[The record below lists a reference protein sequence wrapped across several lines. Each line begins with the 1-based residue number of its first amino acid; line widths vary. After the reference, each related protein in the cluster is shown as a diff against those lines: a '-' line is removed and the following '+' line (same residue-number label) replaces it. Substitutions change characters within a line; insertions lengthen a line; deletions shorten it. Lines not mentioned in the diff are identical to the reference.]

1 MYGWCEECKAV
12 ANDGW
17 CSEHGPTKPLEFI
30 NSIDVRPLT
39 EFEKNLLN
47 TQQNKL
53 KLGEGIF
60 LVYGDRYYRRKIVFL
75 DKILLEFKF
84 LKDGFHVIPHA
95 KGNIQGM
102 KKQNS
107 IKANQD
113 RLTRLIQTS
122 KEFASY
128 GHNENGY
135 KSIISFSG
143 GKDSI
148 ALADLLKEQSMKL
161 VFIDTRIEFPETYS
175 IINQYKNNGGKLDI
189 VKAENS
195 FFSLCKEKGY
205 PSRKDRW
212 CCKTQKFKPFNDYLN
227 ENYDEEYVRV
237 FTGQRRWESI
247 ARLESPFIKPHK
259 YITKQLAIQPMLE
272 WLAMDVWNYIWDNN
286 LPVND
291 LYNTFVRAGCW
302 TCPFGLQYRAFF
314 LQYTHPK
321 LFNILKKYNA
331 ISDNV
336 IPVEIEDQ
344 KPCQMELDG
353 KPVKTCDVFGHFFRN
368 SVCFRC
374 GQKEIKN
381 SVA

>member
-12 ANDGW
+12 SIDGN
-17 CSEHGPTKPLEFI
+17 CSEHGSTKPLVFI

-39 EFEKNLLN
+39 EFEKGLLN
-47 TQQNKL
+47 ARQNKL
-53 KLGEGIF
+53 KFGKGIF

-102 KKQNS
+102 KKQDLINV
-107 IKANQD
+107 NQD
-113 RLTRLIQTS
+113 RLSRLIQTS
-122 KEFASY
+122 KAFASY
-128 GHNENGY
+128 ENNENGY

-148 ALADLLKEQSMKL
+148 ALAHLLKEFNMNM
-161 VFIDTRIEFPETYS
+161 VFIDTRIEFPETYA
-175 IINQYKNNGGKLDI
+175 IINQYKNNGGRLEI

-212 CCKTQKFKPFNDYLN
+212 CCKTQKFKPFDDYLN
-227 ENYDEEYVRV
+227 NNFDEEYVRV
-237 FTGQRRWESI
+237 YTGQRRWESI
-247 ARLESPFIKPHK
+247 ARLDSPFVKPHK
-259 YITKQLAIQPMLE
+259 YISKQLAVQPMLE
-272 WLAMDVWNYIWDNN
+272 WLAMDVWTYIWSNN

-314 LQYTHPK
+314 LQHTHPK
-321 LFNILKKYNA
+321 FFNILKKYNA
-331 ISDNV
+331 ISNN
-336 IPVEIEDQ
+336 ITPVEMEGE
-344 KPCQMELDG
+344 KPCETEIDG
-353 KPVKTCDVFGHFFRN
+353 KLVKTCDVFGHNFMN
-368 SVCFRC
+368 GNCHRC
-374 GQKEIKN
+374 GQKETMMVI
-381 SVA
+381 S

>member
-12 ANDGW
+12 AMDGC
-17 CSEHGPTKPLEFI
+17 CSEHGPTKPLAFI

-47 TQQNKL
+47 KKQRKL
-53 KLGEGIF
+53 KFGDGIF

-84 LKDGFHVIPHA
+84 LKDGFHVTPHV
-95 KGNIQGM
+95 KGKIKGIE
-102 KKQNS
+102 KQNL
-107 IKANQD
+107 IKVNQD
-113 RLTRLIQTS
+113 RLKKLIETS
-122 KEFASY
+122 KAFSSY
-128 GHNENGY
+128 EHNENGY

-148 ALADLLKEQSMKL
+148 ALAHLLREHKMKK

-175 IINQYKNNGGKLDI
+175 YLKKFSNNGGKLEI

-259 YITKQLAIQPMLE
+259 YITKQLAVQPMLE
-272 WLAMDVWNYIWDNN
+272 WLALDVWNYIWANN
-286 LPVND
+286 LPVNN
-291 LYNTFVRAGCW
+291 LYNIFVRAGCW
-302 TCPFGLQYRAFF
+302 TCPFGLQYRSYF
-314 LQYTHPK
+314 LKQTHPK

-331 ISDNV
+331 ISDSF
-336 IPVEIEDQ
+336 PEIEIEEQ
-344 KPCQMELDG
+344 KPCQTEIDG
-353 KPVKTCDVFGHFFRN
+353 KLVKTCDAFGHFFRN
-368 SVCFRC
+368 GACFRC
-374 GQKEIKN
+374 GQKETKI